1 MKPPSIFI
9 SPGRASANLA
19 VAATLAGLL
28 GAGLAATGC
37 DEHKYDAM
45 LAEAGAAASA
55 SAAPLPI
62 PSAVASTPPPAPTF
76 AKKSIADCKP
86 HTVDF
91 TGQPDL
97 EKEVRR
103 KLSKDKG
110 TIAPSDLAQVKSI
123 NLSSAKIPQIDPC
136 IFPMFSSIKGLFLGA
151 GDYDDLTPLQ
161 KLTTLEDLNIS
172 QSKVSDLHAIE
183 GLKRLDRLD
192 VSRTQIGNDDLKSI
206 ANLTNLTELTLDEN
220 GIDDIT
226 PLSALTKLEL
236 LSIKKTNVSSLAP
249 LSQIKTL
256 KKLYIAG
263 TNVSDITPVQAA
275 TQSGLKI
282 FNN

>member
-1 MKPPSIFI
+1 MKTPSIAAI
-9 SPGRASANLA
+9 A
-19 VAATLAGLL
+19 VGLL
-28 GAGLAATGC
+28 GLGLSVAGC

-45 LAEAGAAASA
+45 LAEGGAAASA
-55 SAAPLPI
+55 SAARPLPI
-62 PSAVASTPPPAPTF
+62 PSAVASAPPAPTF
-76 AKKSIADCKP
+76 AKKSAADCKP
-86 HTVDF
+86 HPSTVDF
-91 TGQPDL
+91 TDQADL

-110 TIAPSDLAQVKSI
+110 PIAPSDLAQVKSI
-123 NLSSAKIPQIDPC
+123 NLSTAKIHQIDPC
-136 IFPMFSSIKGLFLGA
+136 VFPMFTSMKGLFLGA
-151 GDYDDLTPLQ
+151 GEYDDLTPLQ

-206 ANLTNLTELTLDEN
+206 AGLTNLTELTLDEN

-236 LSIKKTNVSSLAP
+236 LSIKKTNVSSLAA
-249 LSQIKTL
+249 LAQIKTL